1 MNNNYNQR
9 KSVFL
14 HLAKSGN
21 VLMSKLWRDI
31 VESVSG
37 TEQDFTKGSLGRAI
51 LLLSI
56 PMVLEMMMESL
67 FALFD
72 TFFVAKLGSEALA
85 TIAYTESMMT
95 IFYAVGVGFS
105 MATTALVARRIGENN
120 KKAASVVASQA
131 IIIGVVFSAV
141 FAIPGIFFPK
151 ELLRAMGASAATME
165 SGYLF
170 TSYMLSFNIVIMM
183 LFIINAV
190 FRSSGDAAISLR
202 VLVIANLMNIVLDP
216 CLIFGLGPFPELGIK
231 GAAIATIIGRGT
243 AVVFQ
248 FYILFR
254 GKMRV
259 RVHPSDFAIRLKT
272 IYKLIKLSYGGIG
285 QYLIATSS
293 WVILVR
299 ILSEFGDDAV
309 AGYQVALRILIF
321 TLLPSWGLSNAAAT
335 MVGQNLG
342 AKRPDRAEKSVWR
355 TAFINVGFLMFFG
368 LIFLYE
374 SEYFIRLFVE
384 DDKVVNY
391 GAQALR
397 IISLGYLCYA
407 FGMVMPQAFNGAGDT
422 ATPTWINFI
431 SFWLIQIPFAY
442 LLSLKFGWQENGVF
456 YAIIIGETIL
466 AALGIILFKRG
477 KWKLKTV

>member
-1 MNNNYNQR
+1 MSNLDNQR

-14 HLAKSGN
+14 QSKNKSF
-21 VLMSKLWRDI
+21 LMKKLWNDVI
-31 VESVSG
+31 ESISG
-37 TEQDFTKGSLGRAI
+37 TEQDFTKGSLSRAI

-95 IFYAVGVGFS
+95 IFYAVGIGFS
-105 MATTALVARRIGENN
+105 MATTALIARRIGEN
-120 KKAASVVASQA
+120 KKREASKVASQA
-131 IIIGVVFSAV
+131 IIIGVVFSAF
-141 FAIPGIFFPK
+141 FAIPGIFFPR
-151 ELLRAMGASAATME
+151 ELLSLMGASGETIDQ
-165 SGYLF
+165 GYLF
-170 TSYMLSFNIVIMM
+170 TSYMLSFNIVIML

-202 VLVIANLMNIVLDP
+202 VLVVANLINIVLDP

-231 GAAIATIIGRGT
+231 GAAIATVIGRGT

-254 GKMRV
+254 GKV
-259 RVHPSDFAIRLKT
+259 RIKVRLEDFRIKMKT
-272 IYKLIKLSYGGIG
+272 IVKLIKLSYGGIG

-293 WVILVR
+293 WVILIR
-299 ILSEFGDDAV
+299 ILSEFGDEAV
-309 AGYQVALRILIF
+309 AGYQVAIRILIF

-342 AKRPDRAEKSVWR
+342 AKKPERAEKSVWK
-355 TAFINVGFLMFFG
+355 TAFINVGFLMFFAM
-368 LIFLYE
+368 IFIYD
-374 SEYFIRLFVE
+374 SEYFIRLFVVDE
-384 DDKVVNY
+384 VVVAH
-391 GAQALR
+391 GSKALTV
-397 IISLGYLCYA
+397 ISIGYICYA

-422 ATPTWINFI
+422 ATPTWINFV
-431 SFWLIQIPFAY
+431 SFWLVQIPVAY
-442 LLSLKFGWQENGVF
+442 MLAIVLEWEVEGVF
-456 YAIIIGETIL
+456 YSIVIGETVL
-466 AALGIILFKRG
+466 AILGIVLFKKG
-477 KWKLKTV
+477 KWKLKVV

>member
-1 MNNNYNQR
+1 MSNLYNQR
-9 KSVFL
+9 KAVFL
-14 HLAKSGN
+14 QAKNKS
-21 VLMSKLWRDI
+21 LHMKKLWKDI
-31 VESVSG
+31 LESISG
-37 TEQDFTKGSLGRAI
+37 TDQDFTKGSLSRAI

-95 IFYAVGVGFS
+95 IFYAVGIGFS
-105 MATTALVARRIGENN
+105 MATTALVARRIGEN
-120 KKAASVVASQA
+120 KKREASMVATQA
-131 IIIGVVFSAV
+131 IIVGVVFSAI
-141 FAIPGIFFPK
+141 FAIPGIFYSR
-151 ELLRAMGASAATME
+151 ELLGLMGASPETINE
-165 SGYLF
+165 GYLF
-170 TSYMLSFNIVIMM
+170 TAYMLSFNIVIML

-231 GAAIATIIGRGT
+231 GAAIATVIGRGT

-254 GKMRV
+254 GKV
-259 RVHPSDFAIRLKT
+259 RIKVSIRDFKIRLKT
-272 IYKLIKLSYGGIG
+272 IAKLIKLSYGGIG

-293 WVILVR
+293 WVILMR
-299 ILSEFGDDAV
+299 ILSEFGDEAV
-309 AGYQVALRILIF
+309 AGYQVAIRILVF

-342 AKRPDRAEKSVWR
+342 AKRPDRAEKSVWK
-355 TAFINVGFLMFFG
+355 TAFINVGFLLFFAA
-368 LIFLYE
+368 IFIYE
-374 SEYFIRLFVE
+374 SEFFIGLFVE
-384 DDKVVNY
+384 DEAVIAFGTK
-391 GAQALR
+391 ALQV
-397 IISLGYLCYA
+397 ISLGYLCYA

-431 SFWLIQIPFAY
+431 SFWLVQIPLAY
-442 LLSLKFGWQENGVF
+442 LLAIVLGWNENGVF
-456 YAIIIGETIL
+456 YSIVIGESVL
-466 AALGIILFKRG
+466 AILGIVLFKRG
-477 KWKLKTV
+477 KWKLKVV

>member
-1 MNNNYNQR
+1 MKR
-9 KSVFL
+9 
-14 HLAKSGN
+14 
-21 VLMSKLWRDI
+21 LWKDI
-31 VESVSG
+31 LESISG
-37 TEQDFTKGSLGRAI
+37 TDQDFTEGSLSRAI

-95 IFYAVGVGFS
+95 IFYAVGIGFS
-105 MATTALVARRIGENN
+105 MATTALVARRIGEH
-120 KKAASVVASQA
+120 KQKEASVVASQA
-131 IIIGVVFSAV
+131 ILVGIVFSVV
-141 FAIPGIFFPK
+141 FAIPGVFYPR
-151 ELLRAMGASAATME
+151 ELLRLMGASPETIRE
-165 SGYLF
+165 GYLF
-170 TSYMLSFNIVIMM
+170 TSYMLSFNIVIML

-190 FRSSGDAAISLR
+190 FRSSGDAAISMR

-231 GAAIATIIGRGT
+231 GAAVATIIGRGT

-254 GKMRV
+254 GKVRIRV
-259 RVHPSDFAIRLKT
+259 GLNDFKVRLTT
-272 IYKLIKLSYGGIG
+272 IFKLIKLSYGGIG

-309 AGYQVALRILIF
+309 AGYQVAIRILVF

-342 AKRPDRAEKSVWR
+342 AKKPDRAEKSVWK
-355 TAFINVGFLMFFG
+355 TAFINVGFLVFFAI
-368 LIFLYE
+368 IFIYD
-374 SEYFIRLFVE
+374 SGFFIRLFV
-384 DDKVVNY
+384 DDEAVIAFGVR
-391 GAQALR
+391 ALQV
-397 IISLGYLCYA
+397 ISLGYLCYA

-431 SFWLIQIPFAY
+431 SFWLIQIPIAY
-442 LLSLKFGWQENGVF
+442 FLALILGWAEDGVF
-456 YAIIIGETIL
+456 FSIVIGETIL
-466 AALGIILFKRG
+466 ALLGIVLFKRG
-477 KWKLKTV
+477 KWKFKVV

>member
-1 MNNNYNQR
+1 M
-9 KSVFL
+9 K
-14 HLAKSGN
+14 
-21 VLMSKLWRDI
+21 KLWKDI
-31 VESVSG
+31 VESIAG
-37 TEQDFTKGSLGRAI
+37 TEQDFTKGSLSRAI

-95 IFYAVGVGFS
+95 IFYAVGIGFS
-105 MATTALVARRIGENN
+105 MATTALVARRIGEN
-120 KKAASVVASQA
+120 KKKEASMVASQA
-131 IIIGVVFSAV
+131 IIVGVVFSAI
-141 FAIPGIFFPK
+141 FAIPGVFFPR
-151 ELLRAMGASAATME
+151 ELLRLMGAAPETITE
-165 SGYLF
+165 GYLF
-170 TSYMLSFNIVIMM
+170 TSYMLSFNIVIML

-254 GKMRV
+254 GKV
-259 RVHPSDFAIRLKT
+259 RIQVQLRDFVIRMKT
-272 IYKLIKLSYGGIG
+272 IFKLIRLSYGGIG

-293 WVILVR
+293 WVILIR
-299 ILSEFGDDAV
+299 ILSEFGDNAV
-309 AGYQVALRILIF
+309 AGYQVAIRILVF

-342 AKRPDRAEKSVWR
+342 AKKPERAEKAVWR
-355 TAFINVGFLMFFG
+355 TAFINVGFLLFFAMLFIYDSG
-368 LIFLYE
+368 
-374 SEYFIRLFVE
+374 YFIRLFV
-384 DDKVVNY
+384 DDPAVVSY
-391 GAQALR
+391 GAQALT
-397 IISLGYLCYA
+397 IISIGYLCYA

-422 ATPTWINFI
+422 ATPTWINFF
-431 SFWLIQIPFAY
+431 SFWLIQIPLAY
-442 LLSLKFGWQENGVF
+442 ILAITLDWNVNGVF
-456 YAIIIGETIL
+456 YAIVIGETVL
-466 AALGIILFKRG
+466 AVLGIILFKKG
-477 KWKLKTV
+477 NWKLKVI

>member
-1 MNNNYNQR
+1 M
-9 KSVFL
+9 K
-14 HLAKSGN
+14 
-21 VLMSKLWRDI
+21 KLWEDI
-31 VESVSG
+31 LESISG
-37 TEQDFTKGSLGRAI
+37 TEQDFTKGSLSRAI

-95 IFYAVGVGFS
+95 IFYAVGIGFS
-105 MATTALVARRIGENN
+105 MATTALVARRIGEN
-120 KKAASVVASQA
+120 KKKEASMVASQA
-131 IIIGVVFSAV
+131 IIIGIVFSV
-141 FAIPGIFFPK
+141 FFAIPGIFFSK
-151 ELLRAMGASAATME
+151 ELLELMGASPETVNEGHM
-165 SGYLF
+165 F
-170 TSYMLSFNIVIMM
+170 TAIMLGFNIVIML

-202 VLVIANLMNIVLDP
+202 VLIIANLMNIILDP

-231 GAAIATIIGRGT
+231 GAAIATVIGRGT

-248 FYILFR
+248 FYILFK
-254 GKMRV
+254 GKV
-259 RVHPSDFAIRLKT
+259 RIKVHLKDFRIQINVIL
-272 IYKLIKLSYGGIG
+272 KLIKLSYGGIG

-293 WVILVR
+293 WVILMR

-309 AGYQVALRILIF
+309 AGYQIAIRILIF

-342 AKRPDRAEKSVWR
+342 AKKPDRAEKSVWK
-355 TAFINVGFLMFFG
+355 TAFINIGFLAFFAMVF
-368 LIFLYE
+368 IYE
-374 SEYFIRLFVE
+374 SEYFIRLFV
-384 DDKVVNY
+384 DDEVVISF
-391 GAQALR
+391 GTRALQV
-397 IISLGYLCYA
+397 ISFGYICYA

-431 SFWLIQIPFAY
+431 SFWLVQIPMAY
-442 LLSLKFGWQENGVF
+442 LLALVFDWDENGVF
-456 YAIIIGETIL
+456 FSIVIGETVL
-466 AALGIILFKRG
+466 AILGIILFKQG
-477 KWKLKTV
+477 KWKLKVV